1 MHSLHR
7 FSVTRGRP
15 WHPQN
20 LAKLMPL
27 NLMLISKK
35 ICNLGTLPLPKKIRY
50 YSITIICLFYLQMYH
65 SILVFGTLIP
75 KTLVLLLQMAIA
87 SLIFFCSYL
96 YLYHFVTFLGFS
108 KSVHKCIGRP
118 SVLIFIL

>member
-1 MHSLHR
+1 VHSLHR

-35 ICNLGTLPLPKKIRY
+35 ICNLGTLLLPKKKKV
-50 YSITIICLFYLQMYH
+50 LFYNH
-65 SILVFGTLIP
+65 
-75 KTLVLLLQMAIA
+75 
-87 SLIFFCSYL
+87 YL
-96 YLYHFVTFLGFS
+96 
-108 KSVHKCIGRP
+108 
-118 SVLIFIL
+118 FILFANVS